1 MKNLGNVF
9 KFEFFKLV
17 NTKSFKIT
25 TIILIALII
34 IGFSVPT
41 IMDAF
46 GKPLF
51 GDEADRIKQDKKLA
65 ESGDI
70 DKYGVIIPNNVVNI
84 AELKTHF
91 LDNQIIELDTKKEL
105 EDLILSEE
113 VKAGYIINSPTNYEY
128 IVNNSGMNDPSEF
141 IMRSALSSVYRENA
155 LSSKGIGYEE
165 VEEIYSTP
173 ILFETTVLG
182 KDSLKNY
189 FYTYILIF
197 GLYFIVLMY
206 GQIIAT
212 SVASEKSNRSMEILV
227 TSTSTESLIF
237 GKVLSGAI
245 VGVVQFAVILLV
257 AFFSYK
263 LNIRAWDNT
272 LDFLFDVPGNILA
285 IFSIF
290 GTLGYLLYL
299 FIYGTIGALVSKTED
314 VGTSMTPV
322 LIIFIAAFFISM
334 MGLTNPDI
342 MVVKIAS
349 FVPLTS
355 FMAMFVRVAM
365 GNVPLLQI
373 IISLVLLAGTTVL
386 VGILA
391 AKIYRLGTLMYGNPV
406 KIKKAIKL
414 LREDR

>member
-1 MKNLGNVF
+1 MKNLKNVF

-17 NTKSFKIT
+17 GTKSFKIT
-25 TIILIALII
+25 TLILIGVII

-51 GDEADRIKQDKKLA
+51 GDEADKIK
-65 ESGDI
+65 I
-70 DKYGVIIPNNVVNI
+70 DKELAKNEDPSNYGLVILNDAVNVEDLKSHFFNAEI
-84 AELKTHF
+84 IELKT
-91 LDNQIIELDTKKEL
+91 KREL
-105 EDLILSEE
+105 ENIVISEE
-113 VKAGYIINSPTNYEY
+113 VEAGYIIDSPTSYEY
-128 IVNNSGMNDPSEF
+128 IVNNSKMNDPSEF
-141 IMRSALSSVYRENA
+141 IMRNALSNLYREN
-155 LSSKGIGYEE
+155 LLTSKGIEYEE
-165 VEEIYSTP
+165 IQAIYDTP
-173 ILFETTVLG
+173 IDSQTTILG
-182 KDSLKNY
+182 KDSFKNY

-237 GKVLSGAI
+237 GKVLAGAI
-245 VGVVQFAVILLV
+245 VGVAQFALILLV
-257 AFFSYK
+257 AFFAYK

-272 LDFLFDVPGNILA
+272 LDFIFDIPGNIIGVFA
-285 IFSIF
+285 IF

-322 LIIFIAAFFISM
+322 LLIFIAAFFISM
-334 MGLTNPDI
+334 MGLSNPD
-342 MVVKIAS
+342 MMAVKIAS

-365 GNVPLLQI
+365 GNVPLIQI
-373 IISLVLLAGTTVL
+373 IISLVLLGGTTIF
-386 VGILA
+386 VGILG

-406 KIKKAIKL
+406 KIRQAIKL
-414 LREDR
+414 LRADK

>member
-17 NTKSFKIT
+17 NAKSFKIT

-34 IGFSVPT
+34 IGFSIPT

-51 GDEADRIKQDKKLA
+51 GDEADRIKQDKQLA
-65 ESGDI
+65 ESEDM
-70 DKYGVIIPNNVVNI
+70 DKYGVMIPNNVVNI
-84 AELKTHF
+84 TELKNHF
-91 LDNQIIELDTKKEL
+91 LDNQIIELETKKEL
-105 EDLILSEE
+105 EDLVLSEE
-113 VKAGYIINSPTNYEY
+113 IKAGYIINSPTDYEH
-128 IVNNSGMNDPSEF
+128 IVNNSSMHGSNEF
-141 IMRSALSSVYRENA
+141 IMHSVLSSIYRENA
-155 LSSKGIGYEE
+155 LSSKDIKYSE
-165 VEEIYSTP
+165 VEEIYNTP
-173 ILFETTVLG
+173 ILSKTTILG
-182 KDSLKNY
+182 KDSFKNY

-314 VGTSMTPV
+314 IGTSMTPV
-322 LIIFIAAFFISM
+322 LLIFIAAFFISM
-334 MGLTNPDI
+334 MGLTNPD
-342 MVVKIAS
+342 MMAVKIAS
-349 FVPLTS
+349 FIPFTS

-365 GNVPLLQI
+365 GNVPLIQV
-373 IISLVLLAGTTVL
+373 IISLILLAGTTVL
-386 VGILA
+386 VGVFA
-391 AKIYRLGTLMYGNPV
+391 SKIYRLGTLMYGNPV
-406 KIKKAIKL
+406 KIRQAIKL
-414 LREDR
+414 LRADK